1 MKYLILLCLSVL
13 AIRGSGQQKVTT
25 TANLTAK
32 YDGGDIVLSYMP
44 TGLTGTDSV
53 FIDVYRNGLDGRRLI
68 RKHKKIAAFKVTQFA
83 DTTIRQKP
91 GIYEYQVEL
100 RRDTALLLRDRV
112 WALAYPE
119 DARPVVGKFS
129 GIGLEG
135 SNAVALSW
143 KMENSFLLRS
153 ITLLRSRKKDMD
165 FVPVTTLSGTDSL
178 YVDRVNDANEPFFYR
193 LDLSTYGNG
202 PVLSSASIY
211 VIPQFKIQPLSP
223 VSIHAEQR
231 KNAVI
236 LSWENADK
244 YARAFYVKKRTHNT
258 GAFVTASSALTKSR
272 LNKYEWT
279 DTVSSLVPGEMYQYY
294 VVAESNS
301 FDQSVPS
308 DTVTIAYVNKEAV
321 LPAPQD
327 LRVLTANDT
336 TYRLV
341 WTIDSLRQGEVAGFK
356 ILRKRKSDAEFVP
369 MSNVLPGNGMN
380 YVEILKPKDGDTF
393 KVQAINGSLLSR
405 FSESFTYRNAF
416 DKEFGPRYLK
426 AAAIEKSL
434 YVKWLKDEDLKLK
447 AYRLYKWTGK
457 SFALIETILS
467 SQDHVLTKKYV
478 AGQLNL
484 YKLTAINMNNEESRG
499 TEVLQV
505 N

>member
-13 AIRGSGQQKVTT
+13 AIRSSGQQKIT

-44 TGLTGTDSV
+44 TGLTGQDSV
-53 FIDVYRNGLDGRRLI
+53 FMDVFRNGLDGRQLI
-68 RKHKKIAAFKVTQFA
+68 RKHKKIAVFKVTQFA
-83 DTTIRQKP
+83 DTTIRQKS
-91 GIYEYQVEL
+91 GIYEYLVEL
-100 RRDTALLLRDRV
+100 RRDTALLLCDRV
-112 WALAYPE
+112 WAQAYPD

-129 GIGLEG
+129 GIGIEG
-135 SNAVALSW
+135 SNAIALSW
-143 KMENSFLLRS
+143 KTENSFLLRS
-153 ITLLRSRKKDMD
+153 VTLLRSRKKDMD

-193 LDLSTYGNG
+193 LDLSAYGDG

-223 VSIHAEQR
+223 VGIHAEQR
-231 KNAVI
+231 KNGVV

-244 YARAFYVKKRTHNT
+244 YATAFYVKKRTRNS
-258 GAFVTASSALTKSR
+258 GAFVAASSALTKGR
-272 LNKYEWT
+272 LNKYEWM

-308 DTVTIAYVNKEAV
+308 DTVTIAYVNNEAV

-341 WTIDSLRQGEVAGFK
+341 WTIDSLRQGEMAGFK
-356 ILRKRKSDAEFVP
+356 VFRKRKSEAEFVP
-369 MSNVLPGNGMN
+369 MNNVLPGNGEN
-380 YVEILKPKDGDTF
+380 YVEILKPKDGDTY
-393 KVQAINGSLLSR
+393 KVQAMNGSRLSR
-405 FSESFTYRNAF
+405 LSESFTYRNAF
-416 DKEFGPRYLK
+416 EKEFGPRYLK

-434 YVKWLKDEDLKLK
+434 YVKWRKNEDLKLK
-447 AYRLYKWTGK
+447 GYRLYKWTGK
-457 SFALIETILS
+457 SFVLIETIPS
-467 SQDHVLTKKYV
+467 SQDNVLTKKYI

-484 YKLTAINMNNEESRG
+484 YKLTAINMNNEESSG